1 MLEEVKMDALVD
13 VVGRDGHVPAALAQF
28 QVRRA
33 GQREVEAEVDHRA
46 AVHRHRLPKKMEQQ
60 K

>member
-1 MLEEVKMDALVD
+1 MDALVD